1 MQQINRTAE
10 KLNRATPKSKQGHPN
25 ISKTTNNGADGDD
38 NDEDRDRDLA
48 MTATMTHGHA
58 DDSEHLFST
67 ERLREY
73 MSSAAKKTLSAEAP
87 L

>member
-1 MQQINRTAE
+1 MMVMAVMTGMMLSVLDGDGGDDRDDAE
-10 KLNRATPKSKQGHPN
+10 RAGERADV
-25 ISKTTNNGADGDD
+25 TTDGDD

-58 DDSEHLFST
+58 DDSEHLFPT
-67 ERLREY
+67 ERLREH
-73 MSSAAKKTLSAEAP
+73 MSSAP